1 MGAAPVRAVFFDCT
15 PYMAEFFD
23 APARA
28 LVPELEVQV
37 ARPAMAE
44 VIDALR
50 GATAAVHFQTKLTES
65 ILAACPSLRRIV
77 FLGTG
82 VSSWVDLPAAERRG
96 IRVRRVRGYAD
107 RTVAEHAIALA
118 FDCARRVG

>member
-1 MGAAPVRAVFFDCT
+1 MGAPRVRAVFFDCT

-23 APARA
+23 APALA
-28 LVPELEVQV
+28 LVPELEVRV
-37 ARPAMAE
+37 ARPAASE

-50 GATAAVHFQTKLTES
+50 GAAAAVDFQTRLTEP
-65 ILAACPSLRRIV
+65 ILAACPSLKVIV

-107 RTVAEHAIALA
+107 AP
-118 FDCARRVG
+118 